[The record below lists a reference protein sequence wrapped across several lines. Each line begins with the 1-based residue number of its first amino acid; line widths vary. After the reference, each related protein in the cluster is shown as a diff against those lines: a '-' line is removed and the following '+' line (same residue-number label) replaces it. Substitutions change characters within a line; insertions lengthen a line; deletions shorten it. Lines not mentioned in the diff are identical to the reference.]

1 MKKGILYMIPC
12 PIGDTHPPYDVLPIK
27 NRDIIQNLDY
37 FIVENTRSARRF
49 LSRAEVGKPI
59 DTLKFA
65 ELNEH
70 TKPQELEELLKPILS
85 GSDAGMIS
93 EAGLPGVADP
103 GADIAALCH
112 RHGIRVVPMVGPSSM
127 MLALMA
133 SGQNG
138 QSFAF
143 NGYLPIKPPERK
155 KAIRSFE
162 KRALTE
168 NQAQLFIEAPYR
180 NVKLFEEFIATMLD
194 ETRLTV
200 AADILEPSEYIKT
213 LSIREWRKVQKPDL
227 HKRPA
232 IFIIG
237 K

>member
-1 MKKGILYMIPC
+1 MIPC

-27 NRDIIQNLDY
+27 NRDIIQSLDY

-59 DTLKFA
+59 DTLTFA

-70 TKPQELEELLKPILS
+70 TKAQELEELLKPILE
-85 GSDAGMIS
+85 GNNAGMIS

-162 KRALTE
+162 KRAITE
-168 NQAQLFIEAPYR
+168 NQSQLFIEAPYR

-213 LSIREWRKVQKPDL
+213 LSVREWRKCVKPDL